1 MIHMKR
7 YALLAAGVMALGA
20 LVPAGL
26 AAEPN
31 GNGLFREHPSVCTN
45 DETGQVVWSGAVTL
59 TRGGGASFWAGDLH
73 LVILSAEIT
82 PDGGSTPFTIPF
94 GQKTG
99 QARGGT
105 VTCKGHF
112 DGEGG
117 EPGYGVVS
125 HDVVVP

>member
-1 MIHMKR
+1 MKR
-7 YALLAAGVMALGA
+7 YALLAAVVMALAA

-26 AAEPN
+26 AGTPN

-45 DETGQVVWSGAVTL
+45 DQTHEVVWDDNVTL

-73 LVILSAEIT
+73 LVIVSAVIT
-82 PDGGSTPFTIPF
+82 PDGGTPFTILF

-99 QARGGT
+99 QIGGDT
-105 VTCKGHF
+105 VTCRGHF

-125 HDVVVP
+125 HDVIVP

>member
-1 MIHMKR
+1 MKR
-7 YALLAAGVMALGA
+7 YALLAAVVVALAA

-26 AAEPN
+26 AGTPK
-31 GNGLFREHPSVCTN
+31 GNGLFRDHESVCTN
-45 DETGQVVWSGAVTL
+45 DETGTVVWDGQVAL
-59 TRGGGASFWAGDLH
+59 TRGGGASFWAGALH
-73 LVILSAEIT
+73 LVIVSADIT
-82 PDGGSTPFTIPF
+82 PDDHSTPFTIPF

-99 QARGGT
+99 QVRGVT
-105 VTCKGHF
+105 VTCRGHF

>member
-1 MIHMKR
+1 MKR
-7 YALLAAGVMALGA
+7 YALLAAGVMVLGM

-26 AAEPN
+26 AGTPN
-31 GNGLFREHPSVCTN
+31 GNGLFRDHRSVCTN
-45 DETGQVVWSGAVTL
+45 DAGQVVWDGPVTL

-82 PDGGSTPFTIPF
+82 PDDGSPPFTIPF

-99 QARGGT
+99 QAAGDT
-105 VTCKGHF
+105 VTCRGHF
-112 DGEGG
+112 DGEGDL
-117 EPGYGVVS
+117 PGYGVVS